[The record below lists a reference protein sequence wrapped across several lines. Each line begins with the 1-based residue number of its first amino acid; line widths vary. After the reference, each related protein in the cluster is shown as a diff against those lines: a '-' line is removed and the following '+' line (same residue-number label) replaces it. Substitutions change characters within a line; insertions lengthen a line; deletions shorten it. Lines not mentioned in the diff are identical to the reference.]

1 MSEEIDSEWLRRFS
15 IRFSSRMTLPRANH
29 NSVAIR
35 ELKII
40 IQPAASLALVAPA
53 VINATKGQRH
63 PTTRKT
69 ITIGGKGMSGSVL
82 MAIAPSLNGFPKRL
96 SFETA
101 ANRRATMPLIVD
113 TVEP

>member
-1 MSEEIDSEWLRRFS
+1 
-15 IRFSSRMTLPRANH
+15 
-29 NSVAIR
+29 
-35 ELKII
+35 
-40 IQPAASLALVAPA
+40 
-53 VINATKGQRH
+53 
-63 PTTRKT
+63 
-69 ITIGGKGMSGSVL
+69 VL